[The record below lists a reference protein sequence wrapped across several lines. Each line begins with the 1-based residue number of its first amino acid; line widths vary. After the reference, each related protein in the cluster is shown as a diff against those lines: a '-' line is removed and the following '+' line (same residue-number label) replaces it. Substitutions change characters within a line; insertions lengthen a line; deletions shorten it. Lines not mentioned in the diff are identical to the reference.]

1 MTNRTTQQAIEKAKA
16 LLATEKAGAAW
27 LAMIDIKELIN
38 YSAISRKYFKKSA
51 NWLLQRLHGNIING
65 KPATFKPE
73 EYATLASAL
82 RDMATKLT
90 HAAEAI
96 DQAN

>member
-1 MTNRTTQQAIEKAKA
+1 
-16 LLATEKAGAAW
+16 
-27 LAMIDIKELIN
+27 MIDIKELIN
-38 YSAISRKYFKKSA
+38 YSAISRKYFNKSA